1 MLEKYP
7 KSIKIGALINLI
19 ISALGIIW
27 GIFESEEWPF
37 LIFGSSIAVTLI
49 LFFISKF
56 AYGKPK
62 IKPIYDGL
70 FWGVTIPAIL
80 LGLILAGYSITQG
93 LSDGGGSN
101 DMGGLSGIIL
111 MIMLIIASVIIFI
124 VSLLIGVLI
133 AYKNSKNRIV
143 LVIAIALTLLLMIFL
158 YYTFLAINS
167 NINPFGWF

>member
-7 KSIKIGALINLI
+7 KSIKIGALINLL

-27 GIFESEEWPF
+27 GIFESEDWPF
-37 LIFGSSIAVTLI
+37 LIFGSSIAVTLT

-93 LSDGGGSN
+93 LSGGGGSN
-101 DMGGLSGIIL
+101 DMGGLSGLIL
-111 MIMLIIASVIIFI
+111 LIFLIISIALIFI
-124 VSLLIGVLI
+124 VSLLIGLI
-133 AYKNSKNRIV
+133 TSYKKSKNK
-143 LVIAIALTLLLMIFL
+143 LVLTLILLTAASLIISIIL
-158 YYTFLAINS
+158 SVLWITNK
-167 NINPFGWF
+167 INPFGWF